1 MTQTKWPKTK
11 TKAQETLLSKRKK
24 KKRKINTYLESS
36 ISYKTLT
43 HLSSKTL
50 IFTDTVSSQISE
62 RNGSNPSESPLL
74 RHTPPPN
81 HSIKARSLH
90 NHPPSSHPHH
100 PLPLSQTT
108 PRSSLLRRYPLHHRN
123 PVHLNPM
130 PREPLRQLGLL
141 PTQLRLQLQRPP
153 THRNGPTL
161 PRLRLRALAHRHG
174 QAWRRRRHQTTNDR
188 LLHPDTR

>member
-141 PTQLRLQLQRPP
+141 PTQLGLQLQRPP

>member
-1 MTQTKWPKTK
+1 MKDNKYLSRILDQLQNPHTP
-11 TKAQETLLSKRKK
+11 LLK
-24 KKRKINTYLESS
+24 NP
-36 ISYKTLT
+36 
-43 HLSSKTL
+43 H
-50 IFTDTVSSQISE
+50 FHWDTVSSQISE

-141 PTQLRLQLQRPP
+141 PTQLGVQLQRPP

>member
-100 PLPLSQTT
+100 PLPISQT
-108 PRSSLLRRYPLHHRN
+108 PHSSLPYHHPLHRIS
-123 PVHLNPM
+123 VYT
-130 PREPLRQLGLL
+130 GLL
-141 PTQLRLQLQRPP
+141 PLELIWQLDLLATQL
-153 THRNGPTL
+153 
-161 PRLRLRALAHRHG
+161 
-174 QAWRRRRHQTTNDR
+174 
-188 LLHPDTR
+188 